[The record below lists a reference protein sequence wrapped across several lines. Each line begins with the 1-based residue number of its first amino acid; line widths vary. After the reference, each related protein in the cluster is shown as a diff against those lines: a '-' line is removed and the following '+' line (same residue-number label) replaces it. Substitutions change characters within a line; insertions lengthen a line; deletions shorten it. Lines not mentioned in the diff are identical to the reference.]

1 MDNNACLGACAEDG
15 AVWGDGSGRWPRG
28 ARSDASAP
36 LAIGSS
42 SRSALQ
48 EAFGLP
54 WIATT
59 KAQAW
64 LRVL

>member
-15 AVWGDGSGRWPRG
+15 AVWGDGSGCWPRG

-36 LAIGSS
+36 LTIGSS

-48 EAFGLP
+48 EALAGLDCNNESP
-54 WIATT
+54 SFA
-59 KAQAW
+59 
-64 LRVL
+64 RVL